1 MCGLAGF
8 YILGNIKLSK
18 IDLVNATNTLSHR
31 GPDDA
36 GYYFNDKI
44 GLGHRRLSII
54 DLSAAGHQPMFSQ
67 DKNYTIVYWKF

>member
-36 GYYFNDKI
+36 GRNI
-44 GLGHRRLSII
+44 RSRQWGRHRPSTP
-54 DLSAAGHQPMFSQ
+54 SAPL
-67 DKNYTIVYWKF
+67 DTILMIK